1 MHKGLNG
8 GGGGGV
14 IGRICSRIA
23 GRVVVVGSGRRRIR
37 SRGGGVGC
45 RRGCVG
51 GGRRRVGSGMMG
63 GVGGRVSV
71 GSGRRRVGGRV
82 GIGSGGVGSGRGV
95 GRSRGI
101 GSGGIGV
108 GGGMAVVI
116 LPGVEVDLGDG
127 DGVAGHDGVAEIV
140 KFVSNIF

>member
-1 MHKGLNG
+1 MINRGRPVG
-8 GGGGGV
+8 GGN
-14 IGRICSRIA
+14 IG
-23 GRVVVVGSGRRRIR
+23 
-37 SRGGGVGC
+37 SRGGD
-45 RRGCVG
+45 
-51 GGRRRVGSGMMG
+51 VGS
-63 GVGGRVSV
+63 R
-71 GSGRRRVGGRV
+71 
-82 GIGSGGVGSGRGV
+82 GVGSGRGV

-140 KFVSNIF
+140 KFV